1 MKVILKA
8 DIKGVGKKDEVINAS
23 DGYARNFLFPKN
35 LALEANEENMSKLK
49 MKNESNQYRKDL
61 EKEAAM
67 QIADKFKKI
76 EIKIFVKTGENGKVF
91 GGVSSKDIAD
101 KLVKEHNIKIDK
113 KKIDQKETIKTL
125 GNHII
130 DVKLYEG
137 VVGKLKVSVLSE

>member
-35 LALEANEENMSKLK
+35 LAVEANEDNMIKLK
-49 MKNESNQYRKDL
+49 MKNDSNQYRKDL

-67 QIADKFKKI
+67 EIADKFKKI
-76 EIKIFVKTGENGKVF
+76 EIKVFVKVGENGKVF

-101 KLVKEHNIKIDK
+101 KLEKDYKIKIDK
-113 KKIDQKETIKTL
+113 KKIELKETIKSL
-125 GNHII
+125 GTCIV

-137 VVGKLKVSVLSE
+137 VIGKIKVAVLGE